1 MNQEPIYVGIDVSKS
16 RLDVGVRPGGDGWS
30 MAYDEAGIRDLA
42 SRLQS
47 LGPAAVV
54 LEATGGLEVP
64 LVASLTAAAL
74 PVVVVNPRQV
84 RDFARATGR
93 LAKTDALDAQV
104 LAHFA
109 QAVRPPVR
117 PLRDADTQEL
127 LSLTTRR
134 NQVMTMLV
142 GEKNRLGP
150 AIPAVRPRIQ
160 AHIAWLE
167 QELADLDQGLRQ
179 TLRQS
184 PVWREKDN
192 LLRSVP
198 GVGEQL
204 SVTLLAHLPELGAL
218 DRKRI
223 AALVGVA
230 PINRDSGKMRGKRSV
245 WGGRAR
251 VRAVLYMGA
260 LVGSRYNLVL
270 RDLYQR
276 LLTAGKP
283 KKVALTACMRKLLT
297 ILNAM
302 VKSGQPW
309 RSPVITP

>member
-1 MNQEPIYVGIDVSKS
+1 M
-16 RLDVGVRPGGDGWS
+16 
-30 MAYDEAGIRDLA
+30 
-42 SRLQS
+42 
-47 LGPAAVV
+47 V

-64 LVASLTAAAL
+64 LVASLTGAAL

-93 LAKTDALDAQV
+93 LARTDALDAQV

-142 GEKNRLGP
+142 GQRNRLGP

-167 QELADLDQGLRQ
+167 QELADLDKGLRQ

-184 PVWREKDN
+184 PVWQEKDN

-204 SVTLLAHLPELGAL
+204 PVTLLAHLPELGAL

-230 PINRDSGKMRGKRSV
+230 PINRDSGQMRGKRSV

-251 VRAVLYMGA
+251 VRAVLYMAA
-260 LVGSRYNLVL
+260 LVGSRYNPVL
-270 RDLYQR
+270 PDLYQR

>member
-1 MNQEPIYVGIDVSKS
+1 M
-16 RLDVGVRPGGDGWS
+16 
-30 MAYDEAGIRDLA
+30 
-42 SRLQS
+42 
-47 LGPAAVV
+47 
-54 LEATGGLEVP
+54 
-64 LVASLTAAAL
+64 
-74 PVVVVNPRQV
+74 
-84 RDFARATGR
+84 
-93 LAKTDALDAQV
+93 
-104 LAHFA
+104 
-109 QAVRPPVR
+109 R
-117 PLRDADTQEL
+117 PLRDADAQEL
-127 LSLTTRR
+127 ISLTTRR

-142 GEKNRLGP
+142 GERNRFGP

-167 QELADLDQGLRQ
+167 QELADLDKSLRQ

-184 PVWREKDN
+184 PVWRERDD

-198 GVGEQL
+198 GVGGQL
-204 SVTLLAHLPELGAL
+204 SLALLAHLPELGTL

-230 PINRDSGKMRGKRSV
+230 PINRDSGQMRGKRSV
-245 WGGRAR
+245 WGGRTR

-260 LVGSRYNLVL
+260 LVGSRHNPVL
-270 RDLYQR
+270 RGLYQR

-309 RSPVITP
+309 SPPVVTP

>member
-1 MNQEPIYVGIDVSKS
+1 
-16 RLDVGVRPGGDGWS
+16 
-30 MAYDEAGIRDLA
+30 
-42 SRLQS
+42 
-47 LGPAAVV
+47 
-54 LEATGGLEVP
+54 
-64 LVASLTAAAL
+64 
-74 PVVVVNPRQV
+74 
-84 RDFARATGR
+84 
-93 LAKTDALDAQV
+93 
-104 LAHFA
+104 
-109 QAVRPPVR
+109 
-117 PLRDADTQEL
+117 
-127 LSLTTRR
+127 
-134 NQVMTMLV
+134 MLV
-142 GEKNRLGP
+142 GEKNRFGP

-167 QELADLDQGLRQ
+167 QELADLDKGLRQ

-251 VRAVLYMGA
+251 VRAVLYMAA
-260 LVGSRYNLVL
+260 LVGSRYNPVL

>member
-1 MNQEPIYVGIDVSKS
+1 M
-16 RLDVGVRPGGDGWS
+16 
-30 MAYDEAGIRDLA
+30 
-42 SRLQS
+42 
-47 LGPAAVV
+47 
-54 LEATGGLEVP
+54 
-64 LVASLTAAAL
+64 
-74 PVVVVNPRQV
+74 
-84 RDFARATGR
+84 
-93 LAKTDALDAQV
+93 

-230 PINRDSGKMRGKRSV
+230 PINRDSGKMRGKRSI

-251 VRAVLYMGA
+251 VRAVLYMAA
-260 LVGSRYNLVL
+260 LVGSRYNPVL